1 MAITFR
7 KLTAQDSAR
16 YREIR
21 LESLKAHPESFGA
34 DYEKQKAMPKLM
46 FQKALEQPCD
56 DRFVFGAF
64 DKDRLIG
71 ITAFVPFVL
80 EKKDELA
87 DTGSIIQVYVEPAYR
102 GGKVGLNL
110 MTHVVK
116 EAFKQP
122 TIQRIQL
129 GVMLENLSAIRIY
142 QQAGFITLDPED
154 TSFGAIESGGLKMVQ
169 HRQS

>member
-1 MAITFR
+1 MEITYR
-7 KLTAQDSAR
+7 KLTALDSAR

-46 FQKALEQPCD
+46 FQKPLEQPTD

-71 ITAFVPFVL
+71 ITAFVPFLV

-87 DTGSIIQVYVEPAYR
+87 DTGSIIQVYVKPAYR
-102 GGKVGLNL
+102 KSKVGLTL

-116 EAFKQP
+116 EAFKLP
-122 TIQRIQL
+122 TIQRIHL
-129 GVMLENLSAIRIY
+129 GVMLDNLSAIRIY
-142 QQAGFITLDPED
+142 QQTGFTALAPED
-154 TSFGAIESGGLKMVQ
+154 TSFGTVESGGLKMV
-169 HRQS
+169 RYRKS